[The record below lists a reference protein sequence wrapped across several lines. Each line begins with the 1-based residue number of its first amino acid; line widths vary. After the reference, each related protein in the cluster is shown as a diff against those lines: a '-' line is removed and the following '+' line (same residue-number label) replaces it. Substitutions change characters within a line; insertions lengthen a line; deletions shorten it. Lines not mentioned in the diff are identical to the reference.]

1 MSFVF
6 VSHASDDKRRVR
18 PVVEALARQ
27 GVKLWLD
34 RPGSGQRNFNFDQTF
49 IDQFGIQGLPTGQT
63 YNNQISEALRKC
75 GLVLA
80 CISRSLCVDRRILS
94 QELVIA
100 DHDKKLIACI
110 IDDIPFHEI
119 PDDVGGL
126 LDLRRLQAVRIDP
139 IALQQALDLLGQ
151 MTPDLLPTALK
162 QQWDISRNLVAEIRR
177 KMPTAASSD
186 EIKRAAIELARF
198 PLFPIVLS
206 KDIPAEIVEV
216 FSDHFKDPE
225 RARGFLATA
234 MQARAQCNPEACTDR
249 QILVGNGEILNPF
262 QVSSE
267 SYWDDIFHVAG
278 LKSPR
283 TVAALLLAPGSP
295 NREALRPELSDLV
308 TNFLA
313 RLERHDQKAI

>member
-6 VSHASDDKRRVR
+6 VSHASDDKPRVR

-34 RPGSGQRNFNFDQTF
+34 RPGSGARNFNFDQEF
-49 IDQFGIQGLPTGQT
+49 IDRFGIRGLPTGQT
-63 YNNQISEALRKC
+63 YNSQISEALRQS

-100 DHDKKLIACI
+100 DHDRKLVACI
-110 IDDIPFHEI
+110 IDDMPFSEI

-139 IALQQALDLLGQ
+139 IVLQQALDLLGQ
-151 MTPDLLPTALK
+151 MASDRFPTAPK

-177 KMPTAASSD
+177 KMPPAASAD
-186 EIKRAAIELARF
+186 EIKKAAIELNRF
-198 PLFPIVLS
+198 PLFPIVSS
-206 KDIPAEIVEV
+206 KDMPVEIAEI

-225 RARGFLATA
+225 RARVFLSTA
-234 MQARAQCNPEACTDR
+234 MQVRAQCNPEACTDR
-249 QILVGNGEILNPF
+249 QILVGNGEVLNPF
-262 QVSSE
+262 QVPSE
-267 SYWDDIFHVAG
+267 NYWDDVFQVAG
-278 LKSPR
+278 GKSPR
-283 TVAALLLAPGSP
+283 TLAALLLAPGSP
-295 NREALRPELSDLV
+295 NREALRPELSDLI
-308 TNFLA
+308 TNFLN
-313 RLERHDQKAI
+313 RLENYDGEKP